1 LKFKFLKFS
10 SLSGHHIGQGIQ
22 SYFCCGERSFAEIY
36 ISNLGMV
43 TVSDSNFGS
52 SLSDALVG
60 IFGRS
65 LLVELVHN
73 LVKLN

>member
-1 LKFKFLKFS
+1 
-10 SLSGHHIGQGIQ
+10 
-22 SYFCCGERSFAEIY
+22 
-36 ISNLGMV
+36 LGMV

-52 SLSDALVG
+52 SLNDALVW